1 MVLVWYIIYSF
12 IFSKFFLFQCFSL
25 RMTAT
30 IAILKATLTTGVIV
44 MAAVLMV
51 GKMGT
56 FVIRFRNNNRNTLIS
71 NVHDKCLNED
81 NYLNRR
87 DFKIRSS
94 DFTYDAESRCQS
106 DVRKERGER
115 GEEFVSQTRQF
126 LLVPDEYNAQDVV
139 QCIDSLWI
147 KRNKRPITIAF
158 VGDSTTRQHFASFVR
173 V

>member
-1 MVLVWYIIYSF
+1 
-12 IFSKFFLFQCFSL
+12 
-25 RMTAT
+25 MTAKT
-30 IAILKATLTTGVIV
+30 AILKATLKTGVIV
-44 MAAVLMV
+44 VLAALLLV

-56 FVIRFRNNNRNTLIS
+56 FVIRFRNNNNNNTRLIS
-71 NVHDKCLNED
+71 NVYDKCQKAD

-94 DFTYDAESRCQS
+94 DLTYDAESRCQS
-106 DVRKERGER
+106 DVKKESGER
-115 GEEFVSQTRQF
+115 EEEFVSQTRQQF
-126 LLVPDEYNAQDVV
+126 LLVADEYNAQDVV

>member
-1 MVLVWYIIYSF
+1 
-12 IFSKFFLFQCFSL
+12 
-25 RMTAT
+25 MTAKT
-30 IAILKATLTTGVIV
+30 AISKATLKTGVIV
-44 MAAVLMV
+44 ILAALLLV

-56 FVIRFRNNNRNTLIS
+56 FVIRFRNNNNSNTLIS
-71 NVHDKCLNED
+71 NVHNKCLNED
-81 NYLNRR
+81 NNYLNRR

-106 DVRKERGER
+106 DVRKESGER
-115 GEEFVSQTRQF
+115 EEEFVSQTRQQF
-126 LLVPDEYNAQDVV
+126 LLVADEYNAQDVV

>member
-1 MVLVWYIIYSF
+1 
-12 IFSKFFLFQCFSL
+12 
-25 RMTAT
+25 MTAT
-30 IAILKATLTTGVIV
+30 TAILKATLTTGVV
-44 MAAVLMV
+44 VLAAVLIV

-56 FVIRFRNNNRNTLIS
+56 FVIRFRNNNNKNTRLIS
-71 NVHDKCLNED
+71 NVHDKCQKAD

-94 DFTYDAESRCQS
+94 DLTYDAESRCQS
-106 DVRKERGER
+106 DDVKKESGAER
-115 GEEFVSQTRQF
+115 EEEFVSQTRQQF
-126 LLVPDEYNAQDVV
+126 LLVADKYNAQDVV
-139 QCIDSLWI
+139 HCIDSLWI